1 MFDPQPGSTRSTLQS
16 HNESLTVQRS
26 YAVSPTWLAIAL
38 LVPMIAIGL
47 VACETT
53 ETTDDG
59 PAAGPAEVAPS
70 KPDNAPLA
78 ITGNPNT
85 DAEAFAAR
93 LEQAGANT
101 PVASVEW
108 DSPQGAIT
116 ESRSPTAALRPVD
129 PQPQPR
135 APRLD
140 QPVEPEPVAV
150 SEPVIIHKPA
160 PPLTR
165 RQLLDK
171 LAEHLRIEAGK
182 GELRPQLAIA
192 AMTLADPRR
201 ELTGNDLASLEKE
214 DRRIILA
221 YQRAFTQLARTLG
234 ESSTADRTQLQ
245 LTAEELAEDVG
256 VQKKLRLRNAK
267 LARKV
272 TGYGQYVPFKST
284 TFIAGSEHPVI
295 VYAEVENFQPAPQ
308 ADGSYAVKL
317 NQEIVLYNESDGLAV
332 WKVRPQQIIDRSAN
346 RRRDFFIVQVIR
358 LPNRLTV
365 GKYLMKLTV
374 TDEVGQQIDEAT
386 VSIQI
391 VAENQLA
398 TP

>member
-1 MFDPQPGSTRSTLQS
+1 MFDQLPSSSRQSTT
-16 HNESLTVQRS
+16 ESLAMRRS

-38 LVPMIAIGL
+38 LVPTVAIGL

-59 PAAGPAEVAPS
+59 PAAGPKPVAPT
-70 KPDNAPLA
+70 KAGQARLA
-78 ITGNPNT
+78 ITGDPDKDADAFAT
-85 DAEAFAAR
+85 RLQQAEANPPAA
-93 LEQAGANT
+93 N
-101 PVASVEW
+101 VEW

-116 ESRSPTAALRPVD
+116 ESRSPTAALRPID
-129 PQPQPR
+129 PQPRPR

-140 QPVEPEPVAV
+140 QPVEPKSVAVPEPVV
-150 SEPVIIHKPA
+150 VHKPA
-160 PPLTR
+160 PPMTR

-201 ELTGNDLASLEKE
+201 ELTGDDLATLDKE

-256 VQKKLRLRNAK
+256 VQKQLRLRNTK

-332 WKVRPQQIIDRSAN
+332 WKVRPQQIVDRSAN
-346 RRRDFFIVQVIR
+346 RRRDFFVVQVVR

-386 VSIQI
+386 VPIQI